1 MTFEVFYAPEASD
14 DIDRAFEWFAAR
26 APAVAADFV
35 RAIGKAEVHLE
46 RNPAIYR
53 VVRDRVGR
61 RTPRQHSAIPI
72 PALLSHYRRDGHDHC
87 LHPCQSLSQCTCPD
101 YQPPHMISVHRNP
114 P

>member
-35 RAIGKAEVHLE
+35 RAIGQAEVHLE

-53 VVRDRVGR
+53 VVRETEAGDVRRVNIRPYRYQLYFLIIGAMVMIIACIHASRSPRAHARIISR
-61 RTPRQHSAIPI
+61 RT
-72 PALLSHYRRDGHDHC
+72 
-87 LHPCQSLSQCTCPD
+87 
-101 YQPPHMISVHRNP
+101 
-114 P
+114 